1 MHAETVQSPDSANQ
15 KFLLIIK
22 VDYDYLYSQMLGR
35 ITPIL
40 TAATGHTLTIL

>member
-15 KFLLIIK
+15 KFLFIIK

-40 TAATGHTLTIL
+40 IAATGRT